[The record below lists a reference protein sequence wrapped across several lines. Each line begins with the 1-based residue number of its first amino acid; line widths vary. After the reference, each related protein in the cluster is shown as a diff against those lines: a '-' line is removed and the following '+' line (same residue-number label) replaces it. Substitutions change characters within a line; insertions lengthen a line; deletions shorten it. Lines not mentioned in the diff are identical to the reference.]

1 MTIIELFDSNPLENV
16 ISFIAFHS
24 QGIERIVYLGEP
36 RQMRETKTGL
46 ERYLRSVEPDIET
59 EYRKVDRYNLDNLT
73 EALFDIVDEFGPDKC
88 IFDLTGGDDLVL
100 FAMGM
105 VYERFKDRGVR
116 VHKFNVRSGT
126 VAEHQFGGRE
136 TEAPAP
142 MLTVEE
148 NILLHGGKVVTLEDR
163 KDGTVSWD
171 FSQDF
176 VEDMEKM
183 GAICRTDCGLWNTQL
198 TMIDTLVHAESVAE
212 SCDPLLLSMSV
223 NEVKDILSRN
233 GQRYFSGKTF
243 SRLFKA
249 GLLTEYQG
257 GDQMFTIRFKNEQ
270 VKTCLSAAGTIL
282 ELMTCY
288 HARQLVGRR
297 SGKPRYQD
305 AMTGVRIDW
314 DGEIHQIDD
323 AIVDVENEIDVIL
336 MSGVIPVFVSCKNGL
351 FNADELYKLNTV
363 AERFGGKYAEKVL
376 VYTSARIKGHVL
388 ERAEEMGIQLI
399 GRMHEASFAQF
410 GDKLRRIGNA
420 DTGNQN

>member
-1 MTIIELFDSNPLENV
+1 MTIIELFDTNPLENV

-36 RQMRETKTGL
+36 RQMKESKAGL
-46 ERYLRSVEPDIET
+46 ERYLRSVNADIEI

-73 EALFDIVDEFGPDKC
+73 DTLFKLVDEFGPDKC

-105 VYERFKDRGVR
+105 VYERFKDKGVR

-126 VAEHQFGGRE
+126 VAEHQFGGRQ

-142 MLTVEE
+142 VLSVED
-148 NILLHGGKVVTLEDR
+148 NIVLHGGKIVTLKDR
-163 KDGTVSWD
+163 ADGTVTWD
-171 FSQDF
+171 FSPDF

-183 GAICRTDCGLWNTQL
+183 WDICRADCGLWNTQL
-198 TMIDTLVHAESVAE
+198 SMIDTLIHEERDAAPG
-212 SCDPLLLSMSV
+212 DPLLLSMPV
-223 NEVKDILSRN
+223 NEVKDILGRN

-243 SRLFKA
+243 NRLFKA

-257 GDQMFTIRFKNEQ
+257 GDQMLTIRFKNEQ

-288 HARQLVGRR
+288 HARQLTGRR

-314 DGEIHQIDD
+314 DGEIHPIGD

-336 MSGVIPVFVSCKNGL
+336 MSGVIPVFVSCKNGA

-376 VYTSARIKGHVL
+376 VYTSSKIKSHIL
-388 ERAEEMGIQLI
+388 ERADEMSIQLI
-399 GRMHEASFAQF
+399 GRMNEASFAEF
-410 GDKLRRIGNA
+410 GDKIRRIGNA
-420 DTGNQN
+420 DAGNRE